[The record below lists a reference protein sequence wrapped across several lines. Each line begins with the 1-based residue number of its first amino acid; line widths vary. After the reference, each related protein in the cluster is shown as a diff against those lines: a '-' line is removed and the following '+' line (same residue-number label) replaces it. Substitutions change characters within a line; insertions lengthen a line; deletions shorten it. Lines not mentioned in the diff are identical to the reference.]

1 MRAIAMGSTVK
12 YEVYAVRG
20 KINHKVDLPS
30 VARAVRVHLDEQIPS
45 TLTCRLDGLVIQIM
59 ATGAWRVLGAAT
71 KKKREQVIYKLLKI
85 VDGVGNVERANR

>member
-1 MRAIAMGSTVK
+1 MGSTVK

-30 VARAVRVHLDEQIPS
+30 VARALHVDLDEQIPS
-45 TLTCRLDGLVIQIM
+45 TLTYKLDGLVVQIM
-59 ATGAWRVLGAAT
+59 ATGSWRVLGAAP

-85 VDGVGNVERANR
+85 VDGVGNVERTTK